1 MHISSKLFKDLSKSF
16 IDKLY
21 GDYKGFSKFKGYW
34 VGACDGS
41 IFDLPNHPTT
51 KKAFNI
57 SADTVF
63 KRHLSR
69 GRVSCILDVHS
80 KHILTSKIVNRRVSE
95 ITLAIEHLNN
105 LNEIFNLNK
114 FITIFDR
121 AYGST
126 ALMTHIMYLDSK
138 FLIRLNKKAFN
149 KKKLVK

>member
-1 MHISSKLFKDLSKSF
+1 M
-16 IDKLY
+16 
-21 GDYKGFSKFKGYW
+21 
-34 VGACDGS
+34 
-41 IFDLPNHPTT
+41 PNHPTT

-80 KHILTSKIVNRRVSE
+80 KHILISKIVNRSVSE
-95 ITLAIEHLNN
+95 ITLVIEHLNN
-105 LNEIFNLNK
+105 LNERFNLNK

-149 KKKLVK
+149 KKNESNEI